1 MNSKRMAY
9 RGWFFVLGAI
19 LAAAGAAWA
28 QAGQDAREAV
38 DQAVK
43 VRQETQQ
50 GQDAWAEEKDDLL
63 RRFRQAQASVEW
75 LEERQGVEQQRV
87 RGLEG
92 RIAELE
98 RRLGEADRLEGSLQ
112 DTLQVLFHRLEDSVA
127 RSLPF
132 LPGERRFRLET
143 LRDEL
148 SRPDIASAEKLRR
161 LLEALQVEAAY
172 GATAEVYQSE
182 IEVAGEKIFADILR
196 LGRVALFWMTP
207 DRKQAGTYD
216 QGEGSW
222 LALDDGGVRRRIGLA
237 MEMASRLRPV
247 ELIDLPLGRI
257 APAAEV
263 QP

>member
-1 MNSKRMAY
+1 MNSKRIAN
-9 RGWFFVLGAI
+9 RVRAVA
-19 LAAAGAAWA
+19 LAAVLAAVGAAWA
-28 QAGQDAREAV
+28 QTGQDARDAV

-43 VRQETQQ
+43 ARQQTQQ
-50 GQDAWAEEKDDLL
+50 DLDAWAEEKDDLM
-63 RRFRQAQASVEW
+63 RRFREAQASVGW
-75 LEERQGVEQQRV
+75 LEERQAVEQQRV
-87 RGLEG
+87 LGLEG
-92 RIAELE
+92 RIAELQ

-132 LPGERRFRLET
+132 LPEERRFRLDT
-143 LRDEL
+143 LKDEL
-148 SRPDIASAEKLRR
+148 SRPDIESAEKLRR

-172 GATAEVYQSE
+172 GATAEVYQGE
-182 IEVAGEKIFADILR
+182 VDVAGEKIFADILR

-216 QGEGSW
+216 QGEGAW
-222 LALDDGGVRRRIGLA
+222 LALEDGGARRRIGLA

>member
-1 MNSKRMAY
+1 MNSNRMAY
-9 RGWFFVLGAI
+9 RGWFYA
-19 LAAAGAAWA
+19 LAAFLAATGEAWA
-28 QAGQDAREAV
+28 QTGQEAREAV
-38 DQAVK
+38 DQAVE
-43 VRQETQQ
+43 VRQQTQQ
-50 GQDAWAEEKDDLL
+50 GLDAWAEEKDDLL

-87 RGLEG
+87 LGLEG

-112 DTLQVLFHRLEDSVA
+112 DTLQVLFHRLEDSVS

-172 GATAEVYQSE
+172 GATAEVYQGE
-182 IEVAGEKIFADILR
+182 IEVAGETIFADILR

-216 QGEGSW
+216 QGEGAW
-222 LALDDGGVRRRIGLA
+222 LALADGGARRRIGLA

-247 ELIDLPLGRI
+247 ELIELPLGRI
-257 APAAEV
+257 APAAEA